1 MKISYKHLILFSI
14 LVFCATGKIFAT
26 HNRAGEIL
34 IDQLGA
40 LTIRATIIT
49 YTKASSVPADRD
61 TLEIVW
67 GDGTSQKVPRSNG
80 NGELLQGDIKL
91 NKYVAT
97 HTYSARGTFKIS
109 MTDPNRNGGIL
120 NVNFPQSDLIPF
132 FIQTT
137 YTFLSSN
144 FQGFNSTPRILQP
157 PIDKGCVGKSF
168 IHSLNAF
175 DPDGDS
181 ITYRLITPLQS
192 SNSSVPGYDLPDQIR
207 PGANNQILLDP
218 KTGQFRWNTP
228 QQKGE
233 YNIAF
238 QIISYRNGDA
248 IDTTVRD
255 MQVLIEDCKNDPP
268 KITTIDEICVIA
280 GELLKFPVSAT
291 DPNIGDR
298 VSLTALGGPFEVL
311 PTNERAVFVG
321 TGGTSRYQV
330 PVVRDTFKW
339 QTTCNQIQQYP
350 YTVVFKALDTSFT
363 ASPNLT
369 NLTDL
374 KTVLIKVVGP
384 PPLNVQSVANS
395 GQVTVSWEKPYF
407 CENALNHYFFGF
419 SVWRREGK
427 SSFPPD
433 KCSPGLTGK
442 GYTQIA
448 FDTVFQMINGRYVF
462 VDRGVER
469 GKTYCYRILAHFA
482 KRSTANNPYNLVES
496 LPSEEACVQLQRDI
510 PLMTNVSVDFTSTTV
525 GKMFVRWTKPVA
537 KDLDTIRN
545 PGPYKF
551 VLQRATGI
559 IRTGFQDVAGA
570 TFTNPFFAALNDTTW
585 VDNNLNTDKNA
596 YTYRVAFYIRGD
608 SLLGYSNIASSH
620 YLTVG
625 YTDRAT
631 LLSWQKDV
639 PWSSLKYDIYR
650 QNKTSGTF
658 DSIGTTTNTRY
669 TDEGLINK
677 IEYCYY
683 IKAYGSY
690 GIEGIASPLINLS
703 QRACGTPLDTVPPC
717 PPILT
722 ILNECDT
729 TGIISEL
736 ELKNR
741 LIWTDPA
748 KACKNS
754 DDIIRFEVFY
764 ANTEGGKF
772 ELIETINNANRL
784 NTEHKNSDEVA
795 GCYYV
800 RAIDSLG
807 NIGRN
812 SNIVCKDNCPY
823 YILPNAFT
831 PNGDGEND
839 LFKPVRSRTRY
850 ISKVDFKVFNRWGQ
864 LVFETTKPQLDWN
877 GKNLNGSDLAENTYF
892 YKCLVYEK
900 RLGGEVLS
908 PKVLSGYI
916 ELVRGN

>member
-1 MKISYKHLILFSI
+1 MKISYKHLILFSL
-14 LVFCATGKIFAT
+14 LVFGAIGKTFAT

-67 GDGTSQKVPRSNG
+67 GDGTTQKVPRSNG

-91 NKYVAT
+91 NKYIAT
-97 HTYSARGTFKIS
+97 HTYGARGTFRIS

-144 FQGFNSTPRILQP
+144 FLGFNSTPRILQP

-181 ITYRLITPLQS
+181 IAYRLITPLQS

-207 PGANNQILLDP
+207 PGANNQISLDS

-238 QIISYRNGDA
+238 QIISYRSGNP

-268 KITTIDEICVIA
+268 KVTTIDEICVVA

-291 DPNIGDR
+291 DPNTGDR

-311 PTNERAVFVG
+311 PTNERAIFVG
-321 TGGTSRYQV
+321 TGGTSKYQI

-363 ASPNLT
+363 TSPNLT

-384 PPLNVQSVANS
+384 PPLNVQCVANS

-427 SSFPPD
+427 APFPPD

-448 FDTVFQMINGRYVF
+448 FDTVFQMVNGRYIF
-462 VDRGVER
+462 VDNSVER

-482 KRSTANNPYNLVES
+482 KRTSANNPYNLVES

-510 PLMTNVSVDFTSTTV
+510 PLMTNVSVDFTSATV

-551 VLQRATGI
+551 VLQRTTGI

-570 TFTNPFFAALNDTTW
+570 TFTNRFFAALNDTTW
-585 VDNNLNTDKNA
+585 VDNNLNTDKNP

-631 LLSWQKDV
+631 LLSWEKDV
-639 PWSSLKYDIYR
+639 PWSGLKYDIYR
-650 QNKTSGTF
+650 QNKITGLF
-658 DSIGTTTNTRY
+658 DSVGTTTNMRY

-677 IEYCYY
+677 VQYCYY

-703 QRACGTPLDTVPPC
+703 QQACGTPLDTVPPC

-722 ILNECDT
+722 VLNDCDT
-729 TGIISEL
+729 TGLISEL

-748 KACKNS
+748 KFCKNS
-754 DDIIRFEVFY
+754 DDIVRFEVFY

-772 ELIETINNANRL
+772 ELIETINNANRF
-784 NTEHKNSDEVA
+784 NTEHKNGDEVA

-900 RLGGEVLS
+900 RVGGEVLS